1 MNASTPL
8 TSPVSIVPTASAE
21 RFGKT
26 LLLINGIVL
35 AGVAFVQAI
44 FDLSGA
50 FLDLGPTASALH
62 LNPDAIGYFEA
73 HALALLAAVVILAH
87 RNAPHAGWHWF
98 AAAVHLVLGAANL
111 LFWTSFTSYGLT
123 PMGIVATGMHAAFVA
138 LNLVA
143 GLART
148 PWILGAPG
156 ATFRV
161 ASAITIV
168 TGISLHM
175 MRLPLGPERFVAEA
189 FTPLADAIF
198 AIPMTTAGLA
208 GLLLWRRA
216 ILPARWEKLAYGFV
230 VFFFLFSVIIHVRTI
245 FTWDTSY
252 TLLFPSWYPLAA
264 LIYLSIIGLFAV
276 TRRFNPARNK

>member
-1 MNASTPL
+1 MNASIAL
-8 TSPVSIVPTASAE
+8 STASPAPTITAE
-21 RFGKT
+21 RFGKG
-26 LLLINGIVL
+26 LLLVNGVVL
-35 AGVAFVQAI
+35 AGVAFVQAM

-50 FLDLGPTASALH
+50 FLNLGPTAGALH

-73 HALALLAAVVILAH
+73 HALALLAAIVILAH
-87 RNAPHAGWHWF
+87 RNATHARWHWF

-111 LFWTSFTSYGLT
+111 FFWTSFTTYGLVA
-123 PMGIVATGMHAAFVA
+123 MGVIATGMHVTFVA
-138 LNLVA
+138 LNLIA

-148 PWILGAPG
+148 PWVLGAPG

-161 ASAITIV
+161 ASPITIF

-175 MRLPLGPERFVAEA
+175 MRLPLGPERFIAEA

-216 ILPARWEKLAYGFV
+216 ILPTLWEKLVYGFV
-230 VFFFLFSVIIHVRTI
+230 VLFFLFSIILHLRTI

-264 LIYLSIIGLFAV
+264 LIYLSLIGLFAV
-276 TRRFNPARNK
+276 TRRFTPARTK